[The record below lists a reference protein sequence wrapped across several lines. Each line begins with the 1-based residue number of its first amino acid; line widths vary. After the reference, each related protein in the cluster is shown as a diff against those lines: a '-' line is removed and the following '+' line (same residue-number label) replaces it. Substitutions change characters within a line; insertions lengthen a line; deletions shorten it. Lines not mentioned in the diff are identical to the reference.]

1 MKVGKFGCVQRVG
14 GVSVSRCRQVVQV
27 LFVSIVLA
35 SEVFEVRLMV
45 ESTSFLFVCLSK
57 KPSDECG
64 NLSLSVFLF

>member
-1 MKVGKFGCVQRVG
+1 M
-14 GVSVSRCRQVVQV
+14 SVSRCRQVVQV

-45 ESTSFLFVCLSK
+45 ERTSFCSSK

-64 NLSLSVFLF
+64 NLSLSFSSSLIFLSVV